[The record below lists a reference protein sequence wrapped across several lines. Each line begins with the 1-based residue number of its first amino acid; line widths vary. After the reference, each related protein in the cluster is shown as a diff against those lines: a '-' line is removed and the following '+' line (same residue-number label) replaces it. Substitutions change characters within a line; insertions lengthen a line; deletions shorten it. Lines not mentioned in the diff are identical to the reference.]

1 MRYILIFLL
10 FFINLNAKDLK
21 PTFVYNGSGG
31 VTDLVY
37 SDAKL
42 YSATAEGAVDI
53 YDTKEQKLI
62 KTIRVPKIKDF
73 AGDEVESKVYSV
85 DIVDGKIMIA
95 SQGKMGYRRVHI
107 YKDNNLSEIIST
119 DKSFTISKAKF
130 IDKDTLLIALLSNEL
145 ILYDIK
151 NDKTVYREQISAS
164 KFSSFALNEKKDE
177 VLMVD
182 ESGDLKI
189 ISVKDGK
196 VLKEFKGQN
205 VDNVFQVDYKNE
217 MMITAGQ
224 DRRCAIYSKDGR
236 TTYYKDGSFLI
247 YSAGLSPSGKIGAFA
262 ADEHN
267 NVWLFNTSSKS
278 DLYKLGEHKAT
289 ISNILFINEDELF
302 TASDDSHINYWN
314 LNAKPIKPIA
324 KVKEDSMVKDNN
336 KTKEK

>member
-21 PTFVYNGSGG
+21 PTFVYEGSGG

-37 SDAKL
+37 SDGKL

-73 AGDEVESKVYSV
+73 IGDNVESKVYSV
-85 DIVDGKIMIA
+85 DIIDGKIMIA
-95 SQGKMGYRRVHI
+95 SQGEKGYRRVHI
-107 YKDNNLSEIIST
+107 YKDDNLSETITT

-151 NDKTVYREQISAS
+151 NDKALYREQISAS

-189 ISVKDGK
+189 LTVKDGK
-196 VLKEFKGQN
+196 VIKELKGQN
-205 VDNVFQVDYKNE
+205 VDNVFQVDYKSE
-217 MMITAGQ
+217 LIITAGQ

-236 TTYYKDGSFLI
+236 VAYYVNGSFLI
-247 YSAGLSPSGKIGAFA
+247 YSVGLSPSGKIGGFA
-262 ADEHN
+262 GDEHN
-267 NVWLFNTSSKS
+267 NVTLFNTSTKS
-278 DLYKLGEHKAT
+278 NLYKLGEHKAT
-289 ISNILFINEDELF
+289 ISNILFISEDELF
-302 TASDDSHINYWN
+302 TASDDNHINYWK
-314 LNAKPIKPIA
+314 L
-324 KVKEDSMVKDNN
+324 
-336 KTKEK
+336 